1 MHDVIDK
8 LEAWHQQ
15 GQQIGIATVVSTWGS
30 SPRPV
35 GSKLVATLRGDL
47 AGSVSAGC
55 VEGVVIEACHE
66 AVKSGQPQLLKFGVA
81 DENAWE
87 VGLVCGG
94 TIEVMVEPFSA
105 LSGIYDLFRQRLT
118 AHEPMAVVSVLPG
131 SGDQVNH
138 KLIVYPDG
146 RSEGDLTLPASGHHQ
161 QTVQHS
167 LDLLAQGRGGTLQ
180 TEGGPHLFI
189 EVYPSPPRLIII
201 GAVHIA
207 EVLVSMA
214 AALGFETIVVDPR
227 SAFATPE
234 RFARAGRLIR
244 EYPQHVLPGLSLD
257 ASAYVVVLTHDP
269 KLDDPSLQ
277 IALPSGARY
286 VGALGSQR
294 TNTLRI
300 ERLRELGLTDEQL
313 ARLHAP
319 IGLPLGGRSPAEIAL
334 SIMAQIVQVRYGPVD
349 DGARESGA
357 RVSGSR

>member
-8 LEAWHQQ
+8 LEAWRQQ

-35 GSKLVATLRGDL
+35 GSKLVVTLGGDL

-55 VEGVVIEACHE
+55 VEGVVIDACHE
-66 AVKSGQPQLLKFGVA
+66 VVRSGQPQLLKFGVA

-105 LSGIYDLFRQRLT
+105 LSGIYDSLRQHLA
-118 AHEPMAVVSVLPG
+118 AHEPMAVVSVLTG
-131 SGDQVNH
+131 SLGQINR
-138 KLIVYPDG
+138 KLLVYPDG
-146 RSEGDLTLPASGHHQ
+146 RSEGDLTMSAPGHHLQ
-161 QTVQHS
+161 MVQHA
-167 LDLLAQGRGGTLQ
+167 LHLLAQGRGGTLQ
-180 TEGGPHLFI
+180 IEGGPHLFV

-214 AALGFETIVVDPR
+214 ATLGFETIVVDPR
-227 SAFATPE
+227 SAFATHE
-234 RFARAGRLIR
+234 RFAQAGQLIK
-244 EYPQHVLPGLSLD
+244 EYPQHVLPGLPLD
-257 ASAYVVVLTHDP
+257 ASTYVVVLTHDP

-277 IALPSGARY
+277 VALASGARY

-294 TNTLRI
+294 TNALRA
-300 ERLRELGLTDEQL
+300 ERLRQLGLTDEQL

-334 SIMAQIVQVRYGPVD
+334 SIMAQIVQVRYGPVED
-349 DGARESGA
+349 TGTR
-357 RVSGSR
+357 